1 MAWWIMCRM
10 LGSWTFPG
18 LLIQAGC
25 IPTVDPWGKG
35 GERRKFLLCFHL
47 SGEMSCTFICP
58 LCTVSMCFHIR
69 YWDSSFIFSLAH
81 LPFKEPA
88 EKSEVTSSSGSP
100 EVIPVPYLRSLHP
113 RIPSPWADRVATEV
127 TVESL
132 FLDKSHLVLMRT
144 LFHGWKAAASKVQPR
159 STYHRLIVCIHHVQ
173 QTQSL
178 SLSKYSLSL
187 LPSGLVWCWDWAS
200 VFPTGCEVRM
210 QEHSG
215 S

>member
-1 MAWWIMCRM
+1 MASDGLVDNVQDVGFLDI
-10 LGSWTFPG
+10 SWPPDPGRVYIYCWPLRERRRKKKILAVFPPFG
-18 LLIQAGC
+18 GNELHVHM
-25 IPTVDPWGKG
+25 PTVYHFNVLSYKIL
-35 GERRKFLLCFHL
+35 RFLLHF
-47 SGEMSCTFICP
+47 F
-58 LCTVSMCFHIR
+58 
-69 YWDSSFIFSLAH
+69 
-81 LPFKEPA
+81 PFKEPA
-88 EKSEVTSSSGSP
+88 EKSEVISSPGSP

-159 STYHRLIVCIHHVQ
+159 STYHRLIVCTHHVQ

-187 LPSGLVWCWDWAS
+187 LPSGLVWCWNWAS